1 MSILIKG
8 MEMPRNCWECKFSS
22 EYDVVNGTALGCLI
36 TMKTK
41 EKDLKPIPD
50 WCPLIEVPEHHGRLI
65 DADALMEDGWKLHK
79 DVMRMGGFA
88 IHEKPLNYPDIP
100 TIIPADKDGEI

>member
-50 WCPLIEVPEHHGRLI
+50 WCPLIEVPPHGRLI
-65 DADALMEDGWKLHK
+65 DADALLASENQHYEYRSDSFYVETRTIEL
-79 DVMRMGGFA
+79 A
-88 IHEKPLNYPDIP
+88 P
-100 TIIPADKDGEI
+100 TVIPADKEKDDV